1 MVNNLFKHIL
11 LYSTFHSIYK
21 NSDIYK
27 RKKKYYINKN
37 LSLDTCYL
45 KKINIYSLSS
55 FNIGL
60 AGFFFMKYHIK
71 ENYYQSFFPKLLII
85 QSILSFFSDVL
96 YVGEN
101 NNYNHL
107 DFTFACYNTIITIIL
122 ATKYNLNF
130 LEKIIF
136 ICGLFIKKLDS
147 YYFKNT
153 IVDKYYYTHTL
164 WHTILPF
171 LSMYVVYKDNIEK
184 KAIIKNI

>member
-11 LYSTFHSIYK
+11 LYSIFHSIYK

-27 RKKKYYINKN
+27 SKKKYYIHKN
-37 LSLDTCYL
+37 LTLDTCCL

-55 FNIGL
+55 FNMAL

-71 ENYYQSFFPKLLII
+71 GNYYQSFFPKLLII
-85 QSILSFFSDVL
+85 QSILSYLSDVL

-122 ATKYNLNF
+122 AKKYNLHF

-136 ICGLFIKKLDS
+136 ICGLFIKKIDS
-147 YYFKNT
+147 YYFNNNV
-153 IVDKYYYTHTL
+153 IDKYYYTHTL
-164 WHTILPF
+164 WHTILP
-171 LSMYVVYKDNIEK
+171 LLYIYVVYKDNIDK
-184 KAIIKNI
+184 KGIIKNI